1 MLFLFS
7 TASYS
12 LTAWV
17 LSKLPE
23 ITGIRTLAAI
33 FLSSACKEMNGHLFL
48 MFIHS
53 VGYRES
59 SKQVKITVTYLDP
72 LPTSLQYHVQESQCP
87 RFILYWTLLKLLLI
101 NFSSMFICI
110 VCKGYSIKQ

>member
-59 SKQVKITVTYLDP
+59 SKQVKITVTY
-72 LPTSLQYHVQESQCP
+72 SLRPSSYLSTVSCP
-87 RFILYWTLLKLLLI
+87 GKPMSPIYTLLDITQAIAHKL
-101 NFSSMFICI
+101 FIY
-110 VCKGYSIKQ
+110 VHMHSL